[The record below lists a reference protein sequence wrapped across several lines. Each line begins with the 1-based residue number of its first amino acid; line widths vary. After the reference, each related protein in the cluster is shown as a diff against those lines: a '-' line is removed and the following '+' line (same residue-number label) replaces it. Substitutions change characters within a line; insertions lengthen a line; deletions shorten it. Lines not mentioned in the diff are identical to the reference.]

1 MDPGCKDKLQVIDLL
16 FYFDRTLVIPV
27 GKHALLRFLKE
38 LALLINKCSYI
49 MQEIKSKS
57 I

>member
-27 GKHALLRFLKE
+27 GKHALLRFLKG

-49 MQEIKSKS
+49 MQEIKSKT